1 MGEPKSSP
9 IFPLR
14 LCNAVNI
21 KPVAEHFADIRDV
34 SLYDQSVSD
43 GGAAY
48 NVQLLIGFNIAQDT
62 GKFQSVV
69 TRNEG
74 DVITGAVDSAQL
86 ARQLDVEAEDYEKP
100 AEQYENSGEL
110 YRLPGWLC

>member
-21 KPVAEHFADIRDV
+21 KPVAEHFADIRDL

-43 GGAAY
+43 GGTAY
-48 NVQLLIGFNIAQDT
+48 NVQLLVGLDITLYADKLQG
-62 GKFQSVV
+62 VV
-69 TRNEG
+69 TRTEG